1 MAASVAD
8 KSPAITAMEADWQ
21 LAAAL
26 MGGTR
31 AMRTAKTAYLPRW
44 PNEDQRMYDTRVA
57 TATLY
62 PAYQQTVE
70 TLAAKPFSKPLTIGE
85 DVPPD
90 IKKWCDD
97 IDLEGRNLHVFGSE
111 LMEAALGDG
120 LGGILVDYP
129 TRVRKN
135 PDGTVETIPNTQA
148 AERAAGLRPY
158 MVHIKATQL
167 IDCQAARVEG
177 KWRINH
183 LRFSECVTE
192 PDPADRFA
200 AVQIDQIRVL
210 EPGRWETWR
219 KKKNAAGE
227 EEWQPHENGVTTLA
241 YVPFFPIYGKR
252 LGFMMGKPPMIELGY
267 LNVKHWQSQSDQD
280 TLLHIARV
288 PILVRTGM
296 QDTVMPDG
304 TVVKPELV
312 IGSSAA
318 VDLPKDATLEYCEH
332 GGSAIGAGKQALDD
346 LKDEMRQAGAEM
358 LVIKPGNST
367 RIEAASDNIKGMCAL
382 QRVALGLQDALNTA
396 LQCMADWV
404 KMPTGGH
411 VAIFMDFGALTL
423 EAAVADLMQ
432 LEQGGIISRETTF
445 KEAQRRG
452 TISADLSFE
461 DEQARIQTQGPALGT
476 LGIDPV
482 TGLPVANNANG
493 GQ

>member
-1 MAASVAD
+1 MAATVAD
-8 KSPAITAMEADWQ
+8 KSPAILAMEPDWQ

-31 AMRTAKTAYLPRW
+31 AMRAAKTAYLPKW

-85 DVPPD
+85 DVPAQ
-90 IKKWCDD
+90 IKEWTED
-97 IDLEGRNLHVFGSE
+97 IDLEGRNLHVFGSD
-111 LMEAALGDG
+111 LMESALGEG

-129 TRVRKN
+129 TRVRQN
-135 PDGTVETIPNTQA
+135 ADGTTVAIPNTQA
-148 AERAAGLRPY
+148 AEKAAGLRPY
-158 MVHIKATQL
+158 MVHIKAEQL
-167 IDCQAARVEG
+167 IDCQAARVDG

-183 LRFSECVTE
+183 LRFSECVQE
-192 PDPADRFA
+192 PDPEDRFA
-200 AVQIDQIRVL
+200 TIEVAQIRVL
-210 EPGRWETWR
+210 EPGTWETWR
-219 KKKNAAGE
+219 KKKNAAGT
-227 EEWQPHENGVTTLA
+227 EEWQPHQEGVTTLQ
-241 YVPFFPIYGKR
+241 YVPFFPVYGKR
-252 LGFMMGKPPMIELGY
+252 TGFMMGKPPMIELGHQ
-267 LNVKHWQSQSDQD
+267 NVKHWQSQSDQD

-296 QDTVMPDG
+296 QDTVMADG
-304 TVVKPELV
+304 TLARQELV

-332 GGSAIGAGKQALDD
+332 TGSAIGAGKASLDD
-346 LKDEMRQAGAEM
+346 LKDEMRQTGAEM

-404 KMPTGGH
+404 KLPSGGH

-423 EAAVADLMQ
+423 EAAVADLISLQ
-432 LEQGGIISRETTF
+432 QGGILSKETTF

-452 TISADLSFE
+452 TVSADVDF
-461 DEQARIQTQGPALGT
+461 DEEQERISQEGPPLGT
-476 LGIDPV
+476 MGEDIDPA
-482 TGLPVANNANG
+482 TGKPRKTPAAE
-493 GQ
+493 